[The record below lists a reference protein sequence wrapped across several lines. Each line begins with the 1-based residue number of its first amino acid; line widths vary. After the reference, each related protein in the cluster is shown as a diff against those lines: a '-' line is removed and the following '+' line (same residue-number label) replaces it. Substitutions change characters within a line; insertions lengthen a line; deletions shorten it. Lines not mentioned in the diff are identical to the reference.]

1 MCKRILAGGNGM
13 IELTDEQIE
22 SLLYGETSFELDGVC
37 INAWYDCE
45 DGCKNIDLVWQTPHR
60 EVSFVANGMG
70 VPELRRRIES
80 ELIVYSEV
88 LARL

>member
-1 MCKRILAGGNGM
+1 MDG
-13 IELTDEQIE
+13 LTDAQIDA
-22 SLLYGETSFELDGVC
+22 LLYGETSLELDGVF

-60 EVSFVANGMG
+60 EVSFVVNGMG

-80 ELIVYSEV
+80 ELSVYSEV
-88 LARL
+88 LGRL

>member
-1 MCKRILAGGNGM
+1 MVG
-13 IELTDEQIE
+13 LTDAQVDA
-22 SLLYGETSFELDGVC
+22 LLYGETSLDLDGVF

-45 DGCKNIDLVWQTPHR
+45 DGCKNIDLVWQAPHR
-60 EVSFVANGMG
+60 EMSFVANGMN

-88 LARL
+88 LGRL

>member
-1 MCKRILAGGNGM
+1 MDG
-13 IELTDEQIE
+13 LTDAQVDA
-22 SLLYGETSFELDGVC
+22 LLYGETSLELDGVF

>member
-1 MCKRILAGGNGM
+1 MDG
-13 IELTDEQIE
+13 LTDAQVDA
-22 SLLYGETSFELDGVC
+22 LLYGETSLDLDGVF

-45 DGCKNIDLVWQTPHR
+45 DGCKNIDLVWQTPNR

-70 VPELRRRIES
+70 VPELRRRLES

>member
-1 MCKRILAGGNGM
+1 M
-13 IELTDEQIE
+13 IEFTDEQIE
-22 SLLYGETSFELDGVC
+22 SLLYGETSLELDWVF

-45 DGCKNIDLVWQTPHR
+45 DGCKNIDMVWQTPHR
-60 EVSFVANGMG
+60 EVSFVSNGMG

>member
-1 MCKRILAGGNGM
+1 MVG
-13 IELTDEQIE
+13 LTDAQVDA
-22 SLLYGETSFELDGVC
+22 LLYGETSLELDGVF

-45 DGCKNIDLVWQTPHR
+45 DGCKNIDLVWQAPHR
-60 EVSFVANGMG
+60 EVSFVANGMS

-80 ELIVYSEV
+80 ELSVYSEV

>member
-1 MCKRILAGGNGM
+1 M
-13 IELTDEQIE
+13 IEFTDEQIE
-22 SLLYGETSFELDGVC
+22 SLLYGETSLELDGVF

-60 EVSFVANGMG
+60 EVNFVANGMS

-88 LARL
+88 QEIL

>member
-1 MCKRILAGGNGM
+1 M
-13 IELTDEQIE
+13 IEFTDDQIE
-22 SLLYGETSFELDGVC
+22 SLLYGASSLDLDGVF

-45 DGCKNIDLVWQTPHR
+45 DGCKNIDLVWHTPHR

>member
-1 MCKRILAGGNGM
+1 M
-13 IELTDEQIE
+13 IEFTDEQME
-22 SLLYGETSFELDGVC
+22 SLLYGETSFELDGVF

-60 EVSFVANGMG
+60 EVSFVVNGMG

-80 ELIVYSEV
+80 ELSVYSEV
-88 LARL
+88 LGRL

>member
-1 MCKRILAGGNGM
+1 MIL
-13 IELTDEQIE
+13 LTDSQVDA
-22 SLLYGETSFELDGVC
+22 LLYGETSLELDGVF

-60 EVSFVANGMG
+60 EVSFIANGMS
-70 VPELRRRIES
+70 VLELRRRLEN

-88 LARL
+88 QERL

>member
-1 MCKRILAGGNGM
+1 MDG
-13 IELTDEQIE
+13 LTDTQVDA
-22 SLLYGETSFELDGVC
+22 LLYGETSLELDGVF